1 MTKLI
6 LSLVWASFAAPPR
19 SVQRAGWRLSAQS
32 QNWCRQSLCKSGL
45 RAIMFLSCS
54 PSCIEIQHA
63 RGNHF
68 ATPFDPFLRLNTL
81 RDVIHSTTSMQ
92 ISDEALV
99 RAAQKGD
106 LQAFL
111 TLYDRYLP
119 IVYNRVRYT
128 IPQQDVEDVTQEVF
142 FALMKSLN
150 KFQGKSRF
158 STWVRSV
165 VNHRVA
171 DYYRTRRPAEEQLDP
186 ELRSDGREH
195 SSDERILMRNALNRL
210 PERYREV
217 LLLRFADG
225 LQFGEVAEQMGLT
238 LDAAKSLFR
247 RAIVA
252 LRKEWEELNA

>member
-1 MTKLI
+1 
-6 LSLVWASFAAPPR
+6 
-19 SVQRAGWRLSAQS
+19 
-32 QNWCRQSLCKSGL
+32 
-45 RAIMFLSCS
+45 MFLSS
-54 PSCIEIQHA
+54 NPSCMEIHDA
-63 RGNHF
+63 RGGCF
-68 ATPFDPFLRLNTL
+68 ATPFDLFLRLNTL
-81 RDVIHSTTSMQ
+81 RDVIHPTTSMQ

-99 RAAQKGD
+99 QAAQKGD

>member
-1 MTKLI
+1 
-6 LSLVWASFAAPPR
+6 
-19 SVQRAGWRLSAQS
+19 
-32 QNWCRQSLCKSGL
+32 
-45 RAIMFLSCS
+45 
-54 PSCIEIQHA
+54 
-63 RGNHF
+63 
-68 ATPFDPFLRLNTL
+68 
-81 RDVIHSTTSMQ
+81 MQ

-99 RAAQKGD
+99 QAAQKGD

-119 IVYNRVRYT
+119 VVYNRVRYT

-158 STWVRSV
+158 STWVRAL

-171 DYYRTRRPAEEQLDP
+171 DYYRTRRPVEEQLDP
-186 ELRSDGREH
+186 ELRADGREH
-195 SSDERILMRNALNRL
+195 GHGSDERILMRNALNRL